1 MALHFVHPFEK
12 ARNKRVPLTPQ
23 EQELARTLYESIQR
37 ATDKISMRQLEA
49 LLRNMNPETLER
61 LLQTITIANQKRIQ
75 ETLIASIE
83 IGGKDAIK
91 QIKSIAPKLA
101 LPSFSPK
108 PVPIANKRPMANMEF
123 TQIPDWAKPKPP
135 KVEFTMSFNKTN
147 PNSLAF
153 AQRRA
158 GELVTFI
165 DAVTRDSIRKAIID
179 AFNEG
184 MDYRATAKRIKNVVG
199 LHPRWAEAVT
209 TFEKKEFARLVRSG
223 LKEATARARATER
236 ATRYSDSLKSKRAT
250 MIART
255 EIQIA
260 QNEGRQE
267 GWNQASEQG
276 YVDVESQKMW
286 VIAQDERTCP
296 ICTELDGEIVPWNE
310 TFSSGHETPGRV
322 HPNCRCTMVIIPPE
336 RRKR

>member
-1 MALHFVHPFEK
+1 MAIHFAK
-12 ARNKRVPLTPQ
+12 AREKRVPLTPQ
-23 EQELARTLYESIQR
+23 EQALARTLYESIQR
-37 ATDKISMRQLEA
+37 ATDKISMRQLES
-49 LLRNMNPETLER
+49 LIRNMNPETLER
-61 LLQTITIANQKRIQ
+61 LLQSITIANQKKIQ
-75 ETLIASIE
+75 ETLLTSIDL
-83 IGGKDAIK
+83 GGKQAIE
-91 QIKSIAPKLA
+91 QIQSIAPKLA
-101 LPSFSPK
+101 LPAFLPSKVKIDNK
-108 PVPIANKRPMANMEF
+108 PAMANMEF
-123 TQIPDWAKPKPP
+123 TKLPMWAQPKPP

-158 GELVTFI
+158 AELVTSI
-165 DAVTRDSIRKAIID
+165 DAMTRDSIRRAIID
-179 AFNEG
+179 AFNEQL
-184 MDYRATAKRIKNVVG
+184 DYRATARRIKNVVG

-209 TFEKKEFARLVRSG
+209 NFEKKEFARLVRSG
-223 LKEATARARATER
+223 IKEETARARSIER
-236 ATRYSDSLKSKRAT
+236 ATRYADSLKSKRAT

-267 GWNQASEQG
+267 GWNQAAKEG

-296 ICTELDGEIVPWNE
+296 ICLELDGEIVGWNE
-310 TFSSGHETPGRV
+310 VFSSGHETPGRV

-336 RRKR
+336 RRS

>member
-1 MALHFVHPFEK
+1 MAIHFAK
-12 ARNKRVPLTPQ
+12 AREKRVPLTPQ
-23 EQELARTLYESIQR
+23 EQALARTLYESIQR
-37 ATDKISMRQLEA
+37 ATDKISMRQLES
-49 LLRNMNPETLER
+49 LIRNMNPETLER
-61 LLQTITIANQKRIQ
+61 LLQSITIANQKKIQ
-75 ETLIASIE
+75 ETLLTSIDL
-83 IGGKDAIK
+83 GGKQAIE
-91 QIKSIAPKLA
+91 QIQSIAPKLA
-101 LPSFSPK
+101 LPAFLPSKVKIDNK
-108 PVPIANKRPMANMEF
+108 PAMANMEF
-123 TQIPDWAKPKPP
+123 TKLPMWAQPKPP

-158 GELVTFI
+158 AELVTSI
-165 DAVTRDSIRKAIID
+165 DAMTRDSIRRAIID
-179 AFNEG
+179 AFNEQL
-184 MDYRATAKRIKNVVG
+184 DYRATARRIKNVVG

-209 TFEKKEFARLVRSG
+209 NFEKKEFVRLVRSG
-223 LKEATARARATER
+223 IKEETARARSIER
-236 ATRYSDSLKSKRAT
+236 ATRYADSLKSKRAT

-267 GWNQASEQG
+267 GWNQAAKEG

-296 ICTELDGEIVPWNE
+296 ICLELDGEIVGWNE
-310 TFSSGHETPGRV
+310 VFSSGHETPGRV

-336 RRKR
+336 RRS

>member
-1 MALHFVHPFEK
+1 MAIHFAK
-12 ARNKRVPLTPQ
+12 AREKRVPLTPQ
-23 EQELARTLYESIQR
+23 EQALARTLYESIQR
-37 ATDKISMRQLEA
+37 ATDKISMRQLES

-61 LLQTITIANQKRIQ
+61 LLNSITIANQSKIQ
-75 ETLIASIE
+75 ESLLNSIDL
-83 IGGKDAIK
+83 GGKDAIK
-91 QIKSIAPKLA
+91 EIQKIAPKLA
-101 LPSFSPK
+101 LPAFTPSKVKIDNPR
-108 PVPIANKRPMANMEF
+108 AMANMEF
-123 TQIPDWAKPKPP
+123 TKLPAWAQSKAP

-153 AQRRA
+153 ARRRA
-158 GELVTFI
+158 GELVTSI
-165 DAVTRDSIRKAIID
+165 DALTRNSIRKAIID

-184 MDYRATAKRIKNVVG
+184 LDYRTTARRIKSVVG
-199 LHPRWAEAVT
+199 LHPRWADAVT
-209 TFEKKEFARLVRSG
+209 NFEKNEYARLVRG
-223 LKEATARARATER
+223 GMKEASARAKAIER
-236 ATRYSDSLKSKRAT
+236 STRYSDSLKSKRAT

-267 GWNQASEQG
+267 GWNQAAKEG

-286 VIAQDERTCP
+286 IIAQDERTCE
-296 ICTELDGEIVPWNE
+296 ICSELDGEIVPWNE

-336 RRKR
+336 RRS

>member
-1 MALHFVHPFEK
+1 MAIHFAK
-12 ARNKRVPLTPQ
+12 AREKRVPLTP
-23 EQELARTLYESIQR
+23 EEVALARTLYESIQR
-37 ATDKISMRQLEA
+37 ATDKISMRQLES
-49 LLRNMNPETLER
+49 LIRNMNPQTLER
-61 LLQTITIANQKRIQ
+61 LISAITISNQKKIQ
-75 ETLIASIE
+75 DALLVSID
-83 IGGKDAIK
+83 IGGKEAIQ
-91 QIKSIAPKLA
+91 QIQSIAPKLA
-101 LPSFSPK
+101 LPAFLPSKVKIDNK
-108 PVPIANKRPMANMEF
+108 PAMANMEF
-123 TQIPDWAKPKPP
+123 TKLPMWAQPKPP

-158 GELVTFI
+158 AELITPI
-165 DAVTRDSIRKAIID
+165 DAMTRDSIRRAIID
-179 AFNEG
+179 AFNEQL
-184 MDYRATAKRIKNVVG
+184 DYRATARRIKNVVG

-209 TFEKKEFARLVRSG
+209 NFEKKEFARLVRSG
-223 LKEATARARATER
+223 IKEETARARSIER
-236 ATRYSDSLKSKRAT
+236 ATRYADSLKSKRAT

-267 GWNQASEQG
+267 GWNQAAKEG

-296 ICTELDGEIVPWNE
+296 ICTELDGEIVGWNE
-310 TFSSGHETPGRV
+310 VFSSGHETPGRV

-336 RRKR
+336 RRS

>member
-1 MALHFVHPFEK
+1 MAIYFAK
-12 ARNKRVPLTPQ
+12 AREKRVPLTP
-23 EQELARTLYESIQR
+23 EEVALARTLYESIQR
-37 ATDKISMRQLEA
+37 ATDKISMRQLES
-49 LLRNMNPETLER
+49 LIRNMNPQTLER
-61 LLQTITIANQKRIQ
+61 LISAITISNQKKIQ
-75 ETLIASIE
+75 DALLVSID
-83 IGGKDAIK
+83 IGGKEAIQ
-91 QIKSIAPKLA
+91 QIQSIAPKLA
-101 LPSFSPK
+101 LPAFLPSKVKIDNK
-108 PVPIANKRPMANMEF
+108 PAMANMEF
-123 TQIPDWAKPKPP
+123 TKLPMWAQPKPP

-158 GELVTFI
+158 AELITSI
-165 DAVTRDSIRKAIID
+165 DAMTRDSIRRAIID
-179 AFNEG
+179 AFNEQL
-184 MDYRATAKRIKNVVG
+184 DYRATARRIKNVVG

-209 TFEKKEFARLVRSG
+209 NFEKKEFARLVRSG
-223 LKEATARARATER
+223 IKEETARARSIER
-236 ATRYSDSLKSKRAT
+236 ATRYADSLKSKRAT

-267 GWNQASEQG
+267 GWNQAAKEG

-296 ICTELDGEIVPWNE
+296 ICTELDGEIVGWNE
-310 TFSSGHETPGRV
+310 VFSSGHETPGRV

-336 RRKR
+336 RRS

>member
-1 MALHFVHPFEK
+1 MAIHFAK
-12 ARNKRVPLTPQ
+12 AREKRVPLTP
-23 EQELARTLYESIQR
+23 EEIALARTLYESIQR
-37 ATDKISMRQLEA
+37 ATDKISMRQLES
-49 LLRNMNPETLER
+49 LIRNMNPQTLER
-61 LLQTITIANQKRIQ
+61 LISAITISNQKKIQ
-75 ETLIASIE
+75 DALLVSID
-83 IGGKDAIK
+83 IGGKEAIQ
-91 QIKSIAPKLA
+91 QIQSIAPKLA
-101 LPSFSPK
+101 LPAFLPSKVKIDNK
-108 PVPIANKRPMANMEF
+108 PAMANMEF
-123 TQIPDWAKPKPP
+123 TKLPMWAQPKPP

-158 GELVTFI
+158 AELITSI
-165 DAVTRDSIRKAIID
+165 DAMTRDSIRRAIID
-179 AFNEG
+179 AFNEQL
-184 MDYRATAKRIKNVVG
+184 DYRATARRIKNVVG

-209 TFEKKEFARLVRSG
+209 NFEKKEFARLVRSG
-223 LKEATARARATER
+223 IKEETARARSIER
-236 ATRYSDSLKSKRAT
+236 ATRYADSLKSKRAT

-267 GWNQASEQG
+267 GWNQAAKEG

-296 ICTELDGEIVPWNE
+296 ICTELDGEIVGWNE
-310 TFSSGHETPGRV
+310 VFSSGHETPGRV

-336 RRKR
+336 RRS

>member
-1 MALHFVHPFEK
+1 MAIHFAK

-23 EQELARTLYESIQR
+23 EQALARTLYESIQR
-37 ATDKISMRQLEA
+37 ATDKISMRQLES
-49 LLRNMNPETLER
+49 LLRNMDPATLER
-61 LLQTITIANQKRIQ
+61 LLETITIANQKKIQ
-75 ETLIASIE
+75 QSLLTSIDL
-83 IGGKDAIK
+83 GGKEAIE
-91 QIKSIAPKLA
+91 QIQSIAPKLA
-101 LPSFSPK
+101 LPAFLPSKVKIDNK
-108 PVPIANKRPMANMEF
+108 PAMANMEF
-123 TQIPDWAKPKPP
+123 TQLPMWAQPKPP

-158 GELVTFI
+158 GELVTSI
-165 DAVTRDSIRKAIID
+165 DAISRNSIRQAIID
-179 AFNEG
+179 AFNEQL
-184 MDYRATAKRIKNVVG
+184 DYRATARRIKNVVG
-199 LHPRWAEAVT
+199 LHPQWAKAVT
-209 TFEKKEFARLVRSG
+209 NFEKKEFDRLVKSG
-223 LKEATARARATER
+223 IKEATARARATER

-267 GWNQASEQG
+267 GWNQAAEQG

-296 ICTELDGEIVPWNE
+296 ICVELDGEIVPWNE

-322 HPNCRCTMVIIPPE
+322 HPNCRCTMVIIPPD
-336 RRKR
+336 RRR

>member
-1 MALHFVHPFEK
+1 MAIHFAK
-12 ARNKRVPLTPQ
+12 AREKRVPLTPQ
-23 EQELARTLYESIQR
+23 EQELARTLYQSIQR
-37 ATDKISMRQLEA
+37 ATDKISMRQLES

-61 LLQTITIANQKRIQ
+61 LLSSITIANQKNIQ
-75 ETLIASIE
+75 ESLLNSIDL
-83 IGGKDAIK
+83 GGKDAIK
-91 QIKSIAPKLA
+91 QIQKIAPKLA
-101 LPSFSPK
+101 LPAFTPSK
-108 PVPIANKRPMANMEF
+108 VKIDNRQAMANLEF
-123 TQIPDWAKPKPP
+123 TKLPAWAQSKPP

-158 GELVTFI
+158 GELITSI
-165 DAVTRDSIRKAIID
+165 DALTRNSVRKAIID

-184 MDYRATAKRIKNVVG
+184 LDYRATARRIKNVVG
-199 LHPRWAEAVT
+199 LHPRYADAVT
-209 TFEKKEFARLVRSG
+209 NFEKREYARLVKG
-223 LKEATARARATER
+223 GMKEATARAKAIER
-236 ATRYSDSLKSKRAT
+236 STRYSDSLKSKRAT

-267 GWNQASEQG
+267 GWNQAAEQG

-286 VIAQDERTCP
+286 IIAQDERTCD
-296 ICTELDGEIVPWNE
+296 ICSDLDGEIVPWDG

-336 RRKR
+336 RRS

>member
-1 MALHFVHPFEK
+1 MAIHFAK
-12 ARNKRVPLTPQ
+12 AREKRVPLTPQ

-37 ATDKISMRQLEA
+37 ATDKISMRQLES

-61 LLQTITIANQKRIQ
+61 LLNSITIANQGKIQ
-75 ETLIASIE
+75 ESLMNSIDL
-83 IGGKDAIK
+83 GGKDAIK
-91 QIKSIAPKLA
+91 EIQKIAPKLA
-101 LPSFSPK
+101 LPAFSPSK
-108 PVPIANKRPMANMEF
+108 VKIDNRQAMANLEF
-123 TQIPDWAKPKPP
+123 TKLPAWAQSKPP
-135 KVEFTMSFNKTN
+135 QVEFTMSFNKTN

-153 AQRRA
+153 ARRRA
-158 GELVTFI
+158 GELVTSI
-165 DAVTRDSIRKAIID
+165 DTLTRLSVRKAIID

-184 MDYRATAKRIKNVVG
+184 LDYRATARRIKSVVG
-199 LHPRWAEAVT
+199 LHPRYADAVT
-209 TFEKKEFARLVRSG
+209 NFEKREYARLIKG
-223 LKEATARARATER
+223 GMKEATARAKAIER
-236 ATRYSDSLKSKRAT
+236 STRYSDSLKSKRAT

-267 GWNQASEQG
+267 GWNQAAKEG

-286 VIAQDERTCP
+286 IIAQDERTCD
-296 ICTELDGEIVPWNE
+296 ICSDLDGEIVPWNE

-336 RRKR
+336 RRS

>member
-1 MALHFVHPFEK
+1 MAIHFAK
-12 ARNKRVPLTPQ
+12 ARNKRVPLTPE
-23 EQELARTLYESIQR
+23 EQALARTLYESIQR
-37 ATDKISMRQLEA
+37 ATDKMSIKQLES

-61 LLQTITIANQKRIQ
+61 LLNSITIANQKKIQ
-75 ETLIASIE
+75 ESLINSIDL
-83 IGGKDAIK
+83 GGKEAIE

-101 LPSFSPK
+101 LPAFLPSKVKIDNK
-108 PVPIANKRPMANMEF
+108 PAMANMEF
-123 TQIPDWAKPKPP
+123 TQLPAWAQPKPP

-158 GELVTFI
+158 GELVTSI
-165 DAVTRDSIRKAIID
+165 DAFTRLSVRKAIID

-184 MDYRATAKRIKNVVG
+184 LDYRATARRIKSVVG
-199 LHPRWAEAVT
+199 LHPRFADAVT
-209 TFEKKEFARLVRSG
+209 NFEKREYARLVKSG
-223 LKEATARARATER
+223 VKEATARAKAIER
-236 ATRYSDSLKSKRAT
+236 STRYSDSLKSKRAT

-267 GWNQASEQG
+267 GWNQAAEQG

-286 VIAQDERTCP
+286 VIAQDERTCD
-296 ICTELDGEIVPWNE
+296 ICSELDGEIVPWNE

-336 RRKR
+336 RRSK